1 MAKVKALECSGKGE
15 VQMRTFELPKAEKGC
30 VLLKILSCGICGT
43 DLHGIEGKRAVQYPF
58 IPGHE
63 IVAVIDQV
71 GEGADRT
78 IKIFGASSMKVGM
91 RVTIN
96 PRIVCGKCF
105 FCMEMPGAPQKCLH
119 AVTATSIG
127 SKDAP
132 HLFGGFAEYFYV
144 LPGSELIALKDDI
157 DPVFGVLVE
166 PFSCGVG
173 LVDRHRK
180 YASPLSGNGVEI
192 REPVVVYGAG
202 AIGMLMIAAFSL
214 AGAKT
219 IVAVDSQQNRLELA
233 REFGATF
240 VINAADLSGQE
251 RIAEVRRITNGIGA
265 GIAVESCGVPSY
277 INEGVLSLRRGG
289 RLYEVGHLLNAG
301 MAEVDPYVICR
312 NEIEVLGNYAYPSSN
327 TMKIAAEL
335 LSRRDL
341 PYEKLVHP
349 VPFENA
355 VDVILNRKFGNAV
368 KPVFVMGE

>member
-1 MAKVKALECSGKGE
+1 MSKVKALECIGKGTVAMKE
-15 VQMRTFELPKAEKGC
+15 FELPKVEKGC

-43 DLHGIEGKRAVQYPF
+43 DLHGIEGKRPVQYPF

-63 IVAVIDQV
+63 IVAVIEEIGD
-71 GEGADRT
+71 GADRT
-78 IKIFGASSMKVGM
+78 IKLFGAPTLEAGM

-105 FCMEMPGAPQKCLH
+105 FCMEMPGDPQKCLH

-157 DPVFGVLVE
+157 DPVFGALVE

-173 LVDRHRK
+173 LVDRHSR
-180 YASPLSGNGVEI
+180 YTSMIAGNGVEI
-192 REPVVVYGAG
+192 REPMVVYGVG

-219 IVAVDSQQNRLELA
+219 IVAVDNQQSRLELA
-233 REFGATF
+233 REFGATS
-240 VINAADLSGQE
+240 VINAADRSQEE
-251 RIAEVRRITNGIGA
+251 RIAEIKGIKNGIGA

-327 TMKIAAEL
+327 TMKFAAEL

-349 VPFENA
+349 VPFKNA
-355 VDVILNRKFGNAV
+355 VDVILNRKLGNAV

>member
-1 MAKVKALECSGKGE
+1 MRKVKALECTGKGAVAMREFDLPE
-15 VQMRTFELPKAEKGC
+15 VEKGC

-43 DLHGIEGKRAVQYPF
+43 DLHGIEGKRAVKYPF

-63 IVAVIDQV
+63 IVAVIEKI
-71 GEGADRT
+71 GEGASQT
-78 IKIFGASSMKVGM
+78 IKLFGAPILKAGM
-91 RVTIN
+91 HVTIN
-96 PRIVCGKCF
+96 PRIVCKKCF
-105 FCMEMPGAPQKCLH
+105 FCKEMPGDPQKCLH

-132 HLFGGFAEYFYV
+132 HLFGGFAEYYYV
-144 LPGSELIALKDDI
+144 LPGSELIALKDDT
-157 DPVFGVLVE
+157 DPVFGALVE

-192 REPVVVYGAG
+192 REPVVVYGVG

-219 IVAVDSQQNRLELA
+219 IIAVDNQQSRLELA
-233 REFGATF
+233 GEFGATF
-240 VINAADLSGQE
+240 VINAADLSGEE
-251 RIAEVRRITNGIGA
+251 RIAEVKRITNGIGA
-265 GIAVESCGVPSY
+265 GIAVESCGIPSY

-289 RLYEVGHLLNAG
+289 KLYEVGHLLNAG

-335 LSRRDL
+335 LARRDL
-341 PYEKLVHP
+341 PYEKLVHS

-355 VDVILNRKFGNAV
+355 ADVILNRKLGSAV